1 MGLAV
6 AVGVVT
12 AALLGAGP
20 WLAPHLFTRDAQL
33 WPLMRS
39 VAPQA
44 RYAHATASSIVGSPG
59 LCAVPLPKGEGG
71 AVHAV
76 SRRFPTKCE
85 CLRSVQMHLP
95 CACVKLGDKWCK
107 SKERGCRRRSR

>member
-1 MGLAV
+1 MWQVLMGLAV
-6 AVGVVT
+6 SVGVVT

-44 RYAHATASSIVGSPG
+44 RHAHAPASSIVESPG
-59 LCAVPLPKGEGG
+59 LCACASSKRRRQCCACQASVAMISSDGRARVVVALGDVP
-71 AVHAV
+71 
-76 SRRFPTKCE
+76 
-85 CLRSVQMHLP
+85 HLP
-95 CACVKLGDKWCK
+95 RHAIASLSD
-107 SKERGCRRRSR
+107 RT